1 MSRLSGESTTLK
13 GRWSTVLGDSGEA
26 KTPAKT
32 ALVGRQQLSG
42 RSGDRFWG
50 RICGQARPAGT
61 PIYKERP
68 RSPPLDT
75 LRARE
80 GVDGSRASSSYP
92 TEAAR
97 RGAARVPLVAARLCA
112 RSRAGRRSRF
122 DPRFRVAARGL
133 GGRSRPPR
141 RHRGAHSDTRP
152 QPQRIRT
159 IRGANPFRSPDG
171 SSVQRSVRITPD
183 GR

>member
-1 MSRLSGESTTLK
+1 VCSRFVFAGNHPK
-13 GRWSTVLGDSGEA
+13 GHPARIPRCRDRARQVPFCPPAAGPPRVLIRA
-26 KTPAKT
+26 
-32 ALVGRQQLSG
+32 GRG
-42 RSGDRFWG
+42 RTRCATRAPSVIR
-50 RICGQARPAGT
+50 ARAWQGLL
-61 PIYKERP
+61 RD
-68 RSPPLDT
+68 PLC
-75 LRARE
+75 ARE

-141 RHRGAHSDTRP
+141 RHRGAYSDTRP